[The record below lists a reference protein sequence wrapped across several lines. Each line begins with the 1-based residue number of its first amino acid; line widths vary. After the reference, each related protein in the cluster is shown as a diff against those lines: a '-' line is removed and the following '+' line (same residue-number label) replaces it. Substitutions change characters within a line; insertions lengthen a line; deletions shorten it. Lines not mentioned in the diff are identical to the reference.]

1 MNNDIETIITKEEE
15 LQPYEVK
22 ERKLITQPYDMSVQT
37 VVEQIKNGDIFLEPP
52 YQREYRWAKEKAAR
66 FIESLLLNIPIPNIF
81 LAEEDDVTYTV
92 IDGRQ
97 RLNTIKNFILPD
109 SEKDRIILQGL
120 QVRSDL
126 NGKTFEELDKKDQG
140 KLKKQYLRCS
150 VILNDSDPQIKFDV
164 FERLNTG
171 SEKLQPQEIRNCTY
185 RGNFNELIKKL
196 AKNNKFKSM
205 LKLNA
210 SNSRNMTD
218 VEYVLRFFA
227 YSLDINNY
235 KGSVGEF
242 LNNFMRNHRNLEEEQ
257 INNYQNLFEKTV
269 DNLYMVLGNN
279 AFKRYVPDKKNW
291 YSVTNKALFDAEM
304 VAFSKVDISN
314 LSEEKL
320 VNIQEEIKIKMSD
333 EDFIKTIE
341 RTTNIVERVVK
352 RINDITQILLSNGG
366 IRIES

>member
-1 MNNDIETIITKEEE
+1 MTNDIESNINKEED
-15 LQPYEVK
+15 LQPYEEK
-22 ERKLITQPYDMSVQT
+22 ERKLVTQPYDMSVQT

-52 YQREYRWAKEKAAR
+52 YQREYRWSNEKASR

-81 LAEEDDVTYTV
+81 LAEEDDITYTV

-97 RLNTIKNFILPD
+97 RLNTIKNFIVPKN
-109 SEKDRIILQGL
+109 EKERIILHGL
-120 QVRSDL
+120 QVRNDL
-126 NGKTFEELDKKDQG
+126 NGKKFEELDKKDQG

-196 AKNNKFKSM
+196 AKNNNFKSM

-210 SNSRNMTD
+210 TNSKNMTD

-227 YSLDINNY
+227 YSLDIDNY

-242 LNNFMRNHRNLEEEQ
+242 LNNFMRTHRNLKDEE
-257 INNYQNLFEKTV
+257 IKNYQNLFETTV
-269 DNLYMVLGNN
+269 NRLYSVLGNN
-279 AFKRYVPDKKNW
+279 AFKRYVSDKKNW
-291 YSVTNKALFDAEM
+291 YSVTNKALYDAEM

-320 VNIQEEIKIKMSD
+320 EKIKEEIKIKMSD
-333 EDFIKTIE
+333 EEFIKTIE
-341 RTTNIVERVVK
+341 RTTNIVERVLK
-352 RINDITQILLSNGG
+352 RINDITQILLNNGG
-366 IRIES
+366 IKIES

>member
-1 MNNDIETIITKEEE
+1 MIEDLEKRIEIEEE
-15 LQPYEVK
+15 QYPYEDK
-22 ERKLITQPYDMSVQT
+22 ERKLVTQPYDMSVQT
-37 VVEQIKNGDIFLEPP
+37 VVEQVKNGDIFLEPS
-52 YQREYRWAKEKAAR
+52 YQREYRWPKDKASR

-81 LAEEDDVTYTV
+81 LAEEEDVTYTV

-109 SEKDRIILQGL
+109 SEKERIVLQGL

-126 NGKTFEELDKKDQG
+126 NGKTFDELSKKDQG

-185 RGNFNELIKKL
+185 RGNFNELIKVL
-196 AKNNKFKSM
+196 AKNSKFKDM
-205 LKLNA
+205 LKLNT
-210 SNSRNMTD
+210 NNNKNMTD

-227 YSLDINNY
+227 YSLDLENY

-242 LNNFMRNHRNLEEEQ
+242 LNNFMRTHRNLTDEQ
-257 INNYQNLFEKTV
+257 IDSYKTLFENTV
-269 DNLYMVLGNN
+269 KNIYSVLGKN

-304 VAFSKVDISN
+304 VAFSKINISN
-314 LSEEKL
+314 LNQESIEKIR
-320 VNIQEEIKIKMSD
+320 NDIKNKMSD
-333 EDFIKTIE
+333 NDFIKTIE
-341 RTTNIVERVVK
+341 RTTNIVERVLK
-352 RINDITQILLSNGG
+352 RINDISTILLNNGG
-366 IRIES
+366 TKFEN

>member
-1 MNNDIETIITKEEE
+1 MTNDIETTIELEEE
-15 LQPYEVK
+15 NQPYEEK
-22 ERKLITQPYDMSVQT
+22 ERKLVTQPYDMSVQT
-37 VVEQIKNGDIFLEPP
+37 VVEQIKNEDIFLEPP
-52 YQREYRWAKEKAAR
+52 YQREYRWSNEKASR

-81 LAEEDDVTYTV
+81 LAEEEDVTYTV

-97 RLNTIKNFILPD
+97 RLNTIKNFISPET
-109 SEKDRIILQGL
+109 EKERIILQGL

-126 NGKTFEELDKKDQG
+126 NGKVFEDLDKKDQG

-185 RGNFNELIKKL
+185 RGNFNDLIKKL
-196 AKNNKFKSM
+196 AKNNNFKSM

-210 SNSRNMTD
+210 SNSKNMTD

-227 YSLDINNY
+227 YSLDIDNY

-242 LNNFMRNHRNLEEEQ
+242 LNNFMRNHRNLKKEE
-257 INNYQNLFEKTV
+257 IDNYQALFEKTV
-269 DNLYMVLGNN
+269 ENLYLVLGNN
-279 AFKRYVPDKKNW
+279 AFKRYIPDKKNW

-304 VAFSKVDISN
+304 VAFSKVDVSN
-314 LSEEKL
+314 LPKEKL
-320 VNIQEEIKIKMSD
+320 VKIQEEIKIKMSD
-333 EDFIKTIE
+333 QDFIKTIE

-352 RINDITQILLSNGG
+352 RIDDITQILLNNGG
-366 IRIES
+366 IKIES